1 MGEKKISDSIEYNS
15 HNAAYLNFKNLQ
27 NLLKKQNFIK
37 NIIRGK

>member
-15 HNAAYLNFKNLQ
+15 HNATHLNFRNLQ

-37 NIIRGK
+37 SIIKEK